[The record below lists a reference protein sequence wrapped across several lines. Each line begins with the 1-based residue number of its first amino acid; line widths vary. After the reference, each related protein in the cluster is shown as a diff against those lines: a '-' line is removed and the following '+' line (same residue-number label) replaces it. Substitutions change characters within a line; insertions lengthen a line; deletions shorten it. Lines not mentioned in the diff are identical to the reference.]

1 MLRERG
7 IYIFTDGNRFWAT
20 WEQGGWILERCDAV
34 NPSLRLP
41 EDPVGFVKQKVR
53 GILSVSDTGKIHQL
67 AFPPD
72 EEGRP
77 PIFPPKL
84 EAWFHETGLRVA
96 PFRKPTILNTG
107 WSVDDLRDT
116 GENITEQNW
125 PLASP

>member
-7 IYIFTDGNRFWAT
+7 VYILPDGNRCWAA
-20 WEQGGWILERCDAV
+20 WHHDGWILDLLGADDST
-34 NPSLRLP
+34 SLLP
-41 EDPVGFVKQKVR
+41 DDPVAFVKQKAR
-53 GILSVSDTGKIHQL
+53 GLLSVSDTGIIHQL

-77 PIFPPKL
+77 PRFPPKL

-107 WSVDDLRDT
+107 WSVDDITDT
-116 GENITEQNW
+116 GENYTD
-125 PLASP
+125 